1 MLSSAAFRERTSG
14 RAGSGPVL
22 GFASHQLRIG
32 GVNKLPMI
40 DFRTLYTER
49 KLRRFFSRDCGIR
62 MTGEGIRV
70 TGEGLGMTGRFQN
83 KADIDAYTAIDY
95 GGAEKQGE

>member
-1 MLSSAAFRERTSG
+1 MTGERT
-14 RAGSGPVL
+14 
-22 GFASHQLRIG
+22 
-32 GVNKLPMI
+32 
-40 DFRTLYTER
+40 
-49 KLRRFFSRDCGIR
+49 R

>member
-1 MLSSAAFRERTSG
+1 
-14 RAGSGPVL
+14 
-22 GFASHQLRIG
+22 
-32 GVNKLPMI
+32 MI

-49 KLRRFFSRDCGIR
+49 KLRRFFSRDCGIRMTGERTR